1 MNAFKMFQIALVITV
16 LTFMTGCSDQITSSG
31 NPESV
36 SPASHGVMSASTE
49 NRDKPVFKTQ
59 IRIKPNRSYT
69 FRHDNTGFASINYIK
84 VDLLNEINDSES
96 GNCSNFQI
104 TGKNNFEKSQL
115 SCESKGFN
123 VNEISIQNLTNKF
136 LDLEVTLD
144 GVKGNKSPVIE

>member
-1 MNAFKMFQIALVITV
+1 MNAIRMFQIALVITV
-16 LTFMTGCSDQITSSG
+16 LSLMTGCSDQITSSG
-31 NPESV
+31 NSESV
-36 SPASHGVMSASTE
+36 TSASHGVMSASTV

-69 FRHDNTGFASINYIK
+69 FRHDNTGFTTLSYIK
-84 VDLLNEINDSES
+84 VEYLNDITDSKS
-96 GNCSNFQI
+96 DKCSNFQI
-104 TGKNNFEKSQL
+104 TGKNNFEKNQL

-123 VNEISIQNLTNKF
+123 ANEISILNLTNKF